1 VRRCMNK
8 RKPKA
13 SPKKP
18 NDLEPVFARLKQ
30 ILESCKEGWVV
41 KGDPQRYTY
50 LESAS
55 AVCRGRPLWFGAVRI
70 GKNYVSFHLMP
81 VYACPEFLK
90 GMSPKLKRRMQG
102 KVLAAH
108 SDGRAKPVPT
118 TDDLTRL
125 IPAVKSREPKRE
137 GGSLAQLTL
146 DEDGPVHS
154 FDHVLDDAQTES
166 GAANVARARLVHA
179 VKALEDT

>member
-1 VRRCMNK
+1 MNK

-81 VYACPEFLK
+81 LYMNPPLLRAVSPSLK
-90 GMSPKLKRRMQG
+90 KRMQG
-102 KVLAAH
+102 KTCFNFKA
-108 SDGRAKPVPT
+108 
-118 TDDLTRL
+118 
-125 IPAVKSREPKRE
+125 
-137 GGSLAQLTL
+137 
-146 DEDGPVHS
+146 
-154 FDHVLDDAQTES
+154 
-166 GAANVARARLVHA
+166 
-179 VKALEDT
+179 ALEPELLQALRQLVEAAMTDWTAKKYV